1 MGTDDAPA
9 EMAEVI
15 RDADDGMPIFPD
27 VGQSMALVRQ
37 LRALDDETR
46 AFLASHGL
54 HVVGAAE
61 LAILKAANDFYD
73 ARLVLDDERTF
84 DALMAAV
91 HASREGNGT
100 HTTG

>member
-1 MGTDDAPA
+1 MGTDDAPR
-9 EMAEVI
+9 ECGC
-15 RDADDGMPIFPD
+15 RQPD
-27 VGQSMALVRQ
+27 CFACEIAS
-37 LRALDDETR
+37 LRAWL
-46 AFLASHGL
+46 LLHGL
-54 HVVGAAE
+54 HIVSAAE
-61 LAILKAANDFYD
+61 RAILKAANDFYD